1 MPYAEAL
8 LMKPRL
14 ARKLAEVK
22 GGKGR
27 LAIIDR
33 EFNFLQYL
41 KRNQA
46 PYLDAIYLLANA
58 APGGTRIDSLS
69 MNQRGEVSL
78 RGSLR
83 TPDQVGEFRKKL
95 VDSGFFSTV
104 VVEEQSPSPDRQKVT
119 VRVTAQWKPAG
130 ARESLSIGPA
140 LEPEKSK
147 TGATETAAGVKPET
161 NSPAAPAAKTATHT
175 EKKE

>member
-1 MPYAEAL
+1 
-8 LMKPRL
+8 MKPRL
-14 ARKLAEVK
+14 AGKLAEVK

-33 EFNFLQYL
+33 EYNFLQYL

-69 MNQRGEVSL
+69 MNLRGEVSL
-78 RGSLR
+78 RGSMR

-95 VDSGFFSTV
+95 VDSGFFSSV
-104 VVEEQSPSPDRQKVT
+104 VVEEQSPSPDHQKVT
-119 VRVTAQWKPAG
+119 MRITAQWKPAG
-130 ARESLSIGPA
+130 NREGLSIGPS

-147 TGATETAAGVKPET
+147 TNTTGTAAGAKPET
-161 NSPAAPAAKTATHT
+161 NSAATPAPKPATHP